1 MKLNTTVF
9 QLEKEEKKKR
19 HEATTTTTTTTKR
32 SLRSNKIILAASLKS
47 HKKFQKISLVNVQVL
62 NLFY

>member
-1 MKLNTTVF
+1 MLTFTMVF

-19 HEATTTTTTTTKR
+19 HEATTTTTTKR
-32 SLRSNKIILAASLKS
+32 PLRSNKIILPASLKN